1 MRDFV
6 TASRDLSWRRS
17 ALKAV
22 LAGTPLALT
31 PWNESP
37 ERFVFRS
44 LGFQVLEVYRT
55 RGINVELSCPTK
67 SHWECL
73 LHCDANVIICA
84 LD

>member
-6 TASRDLSWRRS
+6 TVSRDLSWRRS
-17 ALKAV
+17 AFKTV
-22 LAGTPLALT
+22 LAETPLALT

-55 RGINVELSCPTK
+55 R
-67 SHWECL
+67 
-73 LHCDANVIICA
+73 
-84 LD
+84 

>member
-55 RGINVELSCPTK
+55 R
-67 SHWECL
+67 
-73 LHCDANVIICA
+73 
-84 LD
+84 